1 MLKHPPSAFK
11 PTMSALAYAVTG
23 ILLYLGVGLG
33 SQYITGAMENQLYQ
47 ISCKQAAAA
56 DQLPSDCN

>member
-1 MLKHPPSAFK
+1 
-11 PTMSALAYAVTG
+11 MSALAYAVTG

>member
-1 MLKHPPSAFK
+1 MNLL
-11 PTMSALAYAVTG
+11 TYAIAG